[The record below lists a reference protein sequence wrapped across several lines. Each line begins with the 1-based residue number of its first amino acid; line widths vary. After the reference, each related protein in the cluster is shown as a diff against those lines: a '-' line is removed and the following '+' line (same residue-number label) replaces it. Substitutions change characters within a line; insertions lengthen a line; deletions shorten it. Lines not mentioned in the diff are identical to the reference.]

1 MVDISHPG
9 GNVTNQPSKSV
20 PAVSWAML
28 CPQRARRSRDFTFRQ
43 IALLFVAMAAIA
55 SIPIILNPLPPLTD
69 YVNHLSR
76 MHVIA
81 SIGSDPDLARFYEID
96 WQVIPNLMMDLVI
109 PPLERFMSVFT
120 AGQIYTITSFIL
132 ILSGTVALNR
142 QLFGQWSI
150 MPLIAFPLLYN
161 NVFLVGTM
169 NYVFGIGLS
178 LWALVVWVWLRERHP
193 VMRLSVSTLFVV
205 GLFFC
210 HMYAVGIYGLGLLAF
225 ELHRLLAIYRS
236 LSNAQVRMQA
246 TGPSSGLGAAPG
258 ALGLWP
264 ILDFVAT
271 GLPFLPVIP
280 LLMISPTWGLRASF
294 SWELSGKIEG
304 LIYVVEVY
312 SHFSAFLFTGILAFV
327 AGWGMRDRAFRIH
340 GFGWL
345 LLALGAITYMA
356 MPRILFETYMADQ
369 RLPISLAFILIACA
383 HLHLRMQSAR
393 RAFAAAFVLLLA
405 IRVFEVQNAWS
416 DMAPMA
422 ESFRNSVQHIERGSK
437 VLVGYADA
445 DAGDDVKD
453 LGLLHA
459 ACLAIIERS
468 ALVTTAFTVVG
479 KQIMH
484 VREPFRERVD
494 NHDGTPPSV
503 NQLVQVASLTEP
515 EGTNYWR
522 RWTSEFDYVYVLF
535 TDPNYQN
542 PDPARLTPVFT
553 HDRFVLYRIKAIPAS
568 NNIAQVP
575 ELEAVTGSIGRP
587 RRSLRRVVDSSEPL
601 PAE

>member
-1 MVDISHPG
+1 
-9 GNVTNQPSKSV
+9 
-20 PAVSWAML
+20 
-28 CPQRARRSRDFTFRQ
+28 
-43 IALLFVAMAAIA
+43 MAAMA

-81 SIGSDPDLARFYEID
+81 SIGSDPDLARFYEIN

-109 PPLERFMSVFT
+109 PPLERFMSVFA

-142 QLFGQWSI
+142 RLFGQWSI

-193 VMRLSVSTLFVV
+193 VIRLSVSTIFVI

-225 ELHRLLAIYRS
+225 ELYRLLAIYRS
-236 LSNAQVRMQA
+236 GSNAQLRLQTA
-246 TGPSSGLGAAPG
+246 GPGSGSGSRGFL
-258 ALGLWP
+258 P
-264 ILDFVAT
+264 ILDFAAT

-294 SWELSGKIEG
+294 SWELAGKIEG

-383 HLHLRMQSAR
+383 HLHLRAQSAR
-393 RAFAAAFVLLLA
+393 RGFAAVFVLLLA

-416 DMAPMA
+416 VAAPMA
-422 ESFRNSVQHIERGSK
+422 ASFRNSVQQIERGSK

-453 LGLLHA
+453 LGLAHA

-484 VREPFRERVD
+484 VRELFRERVD
-494 NHDGTPPSV
+494 NRDGTPPSV
-503 NQLVQVASLTEP
+503 KQLVQVASLTEP

-535 TDPNYQN
+535 TDANYQN
-542 PDPARLTPVFT
+542 PDPTRLTPVFT
-553 HDRFVLYRIKAIPAS
+553 HARFVLYRIKEITAP
-568 NNIAQVP
+568 NNIAQAP
-575 ELEAVTGSIGRP
+575 EPEAVTAPTGRP
-587 RRSLRRVVDSSEPL
+587 RRTLRRIVDSSEPL